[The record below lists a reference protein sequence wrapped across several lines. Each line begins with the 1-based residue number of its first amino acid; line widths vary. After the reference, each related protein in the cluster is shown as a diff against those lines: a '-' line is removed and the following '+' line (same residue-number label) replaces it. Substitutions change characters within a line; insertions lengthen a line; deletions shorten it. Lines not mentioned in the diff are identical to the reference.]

1 MKVTLP
7 YGGEKVSFEV
17 DDDRFVKMYDP
28 VHTPPA
34 PDFAAEIERALDH
47 PVGTPRLR
55 R

>member
-34 PDFAAEIERALDH
+34 PDFAAEIERCLLYTSRC
-47 PVGTPRLR
+47 V
-55 R
+55 